1 MKRTLRPDRLLRE
14 VLGVGW
20 ARKNILGRD
29 YSLKNEVKRAILKA
43 DVMTERQIDSM
54 ADKVTDFYISKA
66 ERLQAEG
73 IKAYR
78 KEAINNERLMK
89 ERVEM
94 AVTYYE
100 VDKEAK
106 AHAGGFYRWLPSEA
120 KEPEPEHALLYGK
133 VFKVGEGDKDGNM
146 PMQRYGCRCGIEW
159 LSDETAEKELKVM
172 DADDDILTE
181 EDLENSYGYDL
192 NNISFNLWKNPT
204 TGQERIYINGVDEL
218 KYLKAYFYKDE
229 ETGLVM
235 YSFKSSFNYSGG
247 FKRADDAADD
257 EADRILMTIR
267 EIVEKKNKTDLKG
280 LKIGMFKR
288 LVKKEGV

>member
-43 DVMTERQIDSM
+43 DVMTERQLDSM

-78 KEAINNERLMK
+78 KEAINNEKMMK

-100 VDKEAK
+100 VDREAK

-146 PMQRYGCRCGIEW
+146 PMQRYGCKCGIEW
-159 LSDETAEKELKVM
+159 LSDETAEKELPENKPVE
-172 DADDDILTE
+172 AVKEDIETAVDMERFRRSAELHVNSGVWTVNFWQK
-181 EDLENSYGYDL
+181 ED
-192 NNISFNLWKNPT
+192 K
-204 TGQERIYINGVDEL
+204 ERIYINLADRRLDDDTVF
-218 KYLKAYFYKDE
+218 YFYKGKDGAAK
-229 ETGLVM
+229 T
-235 YSFKSSFNYSGG
+235 SFNADYWRGRTNQFWDAVNTMKAMAEDSSFEEIKKY
-247 FKRADDAADD
+247 FEILKKR
-257 EADRILMTIR
+257 
-267 EIVEKKNKTDLKG
+267 LKG
-280 LKIGMFKR
+280 A
-288 LVKKEGV
+288 

>member
-1 MKRTLRPDRLLRE
+1 MTRRTLRPDRLLRE

-29 YSLKNEVKRAILKA
+29 YSLKNEVKRALLKA

-78 KEAINNERLMK
+78 KEAINNEKLMK

-106 AHAGGFYRWLPSEA
+106 AHEGGFYRWLPSEA

-159 LSDETAEKELKVM
+159 LSDETAEKELPENKAVE
-172 DADDDILTE
+172 AVE
-181 EDLENSYGYDL
+181 EEEIKTAVDMERFRRSAELHVNSGVWTVNFWQKED
-192 NNISFNLWKNPT
+192 K
-204 TGQERIYINGVDEL
+204 ERIYINLADRRLDDDTVF
-218 KYLKAYFYKDE
+218 YFYKGKDGE
-229 ETGLVM
+229 AKT
-235 YSFKSSFNYSGG
+235 SFKADYWRGRTNQFWDAVETMKAMAEKYP
-247 FKRADDAADD
+247 FEEIKKYFEILKKR
-257 EADRILMTIR
+257 
-267 EIVEKKNKTDLKG
+267 LKG
-280 LKIGMFKR
+280 
-288 LVKKEGV
+288 V

>member
-43 DVMTERQIDSM
+43 DVMTERQLDSM

-78 KEAINNERLMK
+78 KEAINNEKLMK

-106 AHAGGFYRWLPSEA
+106 AHEGGFYRWLPSEA

-133 VFKVGEGDKDGNM
+133 IFKVGEGDKDGNM
-146 PMQRYGCRCGIEW
+146 PMQRYGCKCGIEW
-159 LSDETAEKELKVM
+159 LSDEEAKE
-172 DADDDILTE
+172 
-181 EDLENSYGYDL
+181 
-192 NNISFNLWKNPT
+192 
-204 TGQERIYINGVDEL
+204 
-218 KYLKAYFYKDE
+218 
-229 ETGLVM
+229 
-235 YSFKSSFNYSGG
+235 
-247 FKRADDAADD
+247 
-257 EADRILMTIR
+257 
-267 EIVEKKNKTDLKG
+267 
-280 LKIGMFKR
+280 
-288 LVKKEGV
+288 EGV